1 MKKGRRYTQMARCRV
16 LACMALTISLFLS
29 AAATGFAQAPA
40 QDAKKEP
47 FRITVE
53 GKIKYMKDL
62 GGYYLQG
69 EKPRNE
75 FMIVNQ
81 NPGVLKKIMDSKKTV
96 TAEGTLR
103 AAEFLTIETIDGKTY
118 SGKPVKGK
126 VK

>member
-1 MKKGRRYTQMARCRV
+1 MTKNRALVGIV
-16 LACMALTISLFLS
+16 LVLSLFFF
-29 AAATGFAQAPA
+29 AAGACFAQAPA
-40 QDAKKEP
+40 KETKKEP

-81 NPGVLKKIMDSKKTV
+81 NPKVLKKIMDSKKTV
-96 TAEGTLR
+96 TAKGTLR
-103 AAEFLTIETIDGKTY
+103 AAEFLTIETIDGKKY
-118 SGKPVKGK
+118 SGEPAKK
-126 VK
+126 